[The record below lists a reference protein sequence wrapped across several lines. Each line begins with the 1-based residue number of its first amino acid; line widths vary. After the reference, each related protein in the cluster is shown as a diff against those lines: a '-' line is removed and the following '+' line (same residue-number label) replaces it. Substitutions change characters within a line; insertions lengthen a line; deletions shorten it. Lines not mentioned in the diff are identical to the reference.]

1 MSILNVNKINPVGG
15 GSTITI
21 AGIAS
26 VTNNIS
32 VGNSVTAGS
41 FVGPIEGA
49 VTGNV
54 TGNAD
59 TASGLSGNPSINTTG
74 IVTATS
80 FVPTVG
86 QLSHRNLIING
97 DMRIAQRATTS
108 TTAGVTTIDRF
119 KFQYSGTDEAPTASQ
134 VDVTSGGAYDSGFRK
149 CFKVTN
155 GNQTG
160 GAGTSDM
167 ISVDYHFET
176 QDISYSGWNYVS
188 SSSFITLSYWVKSS
202 VSQNFYGRFQTIDGT
217 GQNYPFE
224 TGTLTAN
231 TWTKITKTIP
241 GNSNLQF
248 DTSGATDLGFI
259 LELSMFRGTDK
270 TGTIALDAWNPYGSG
285 TTRTPDQTSTWYTTN
300 DATFE
305 ITGVQFEVG
314 PTATP
319 FEHRSFSDE
328 LRRCR
333 RYFYKSSRWMGGA
346 RGSSTSRSFILNFGM
361 RLTGNAVSGGT
372 YTNNATSGGDV
383 VYIGS
388 NATRQTSD
396 VNANS
401 LGASSTSTDNN
412 LQIGVTVGYGIGS
425 GDNGIVT
432 GLYISGFTIDHE
444 L

>member
-1 MSILNVNKINPVGG
+1 MSEIR
-15 GSTITI
+15 
-21 AGIAS
+21 
-26 VTNNIS
+26 VTNVIGEN
-32 VGNSVTAGS
+32 GNSPVNFTKGINMSGICTAPA
-41 FVGPIEGA
+41 FI
-49 VTGNV
+49 
-54 TGNAD
+54 
-59 TASGLSGNPSINTTG
+59 PSQ
-74 IVTATS
+74 
-80 FVPTVG
+80 G
-86 QLSHRNLIING
+86 QLSHRNIIVNG

-134 VDVTSGGAYDSGFRK
+134 VDVTSGGSYDSGFRK

-188 SSSFITLSYWVKSS
+188 SASFITLSYWVKSS
-202 VSQNFYGRFQTIDGT
+202 VAQNFYGRFQTIDGT

-248 DTSGATDLGFI
+248 DTSGATDLGLI

-305 ITGVQFEVG
+305 ITGVQLEVG
-314 PTATP
+314 SAATP
-319 FEHRSFSDE
+319 FEHRSAAEE
-328 LRRCR
+328 LQRCR
-333 RYFYKSSRWMGGA
+333 RYYQVLVDQAGTSSQKSFAIACAYS
-346 RGSSTSRSFILNFGM
+346 GSSMHSTHLLSPEMRTVPTLDYTTGSNYYTAYGNGTSDAYDQIALVGNSHANGVDLM
-361 RLTGNAVSGGT
+361 VASALSVTQGNAVLCRT
-372 YTNNATSGGDV
+372 
-383 VYIGS
+383 S
-388 NATRQTSD
+388 NA
-396 VNANS
+396 
-401 LGASSTSTDNN
+401 ASK
-412 LQIGVTVGYGIGS
+412 IA
-425 GDNGIVT
+425 
-432 GLYISGFTIDHE
+432 FTAE